1 MIVTLYLK
9 LSIRPPF
16 AILESMQESE
26 KINAIKKWLGPGS
39 INIFGRPFSGKD
51 TQGRQLATLLDGSLL
66 GGGDILRSDNIP
78 AHIKQIVS
86 DGILIPSEDYVKI
99 VLPNLSHE
107 RLAGHPIILSSVG
120 RWIGE
125 ESSVI
130 EATQTAGHPLM
141 AVINLNIDESVTKLR
156 WQLALSLGD
165 RGNRHDDINNT
176 IDVRLAEYKNKT
188 EPVLD
193 AYSKL
198 GLLIDINGNQP
209 AQNVTQSIIAKL
221 YDFIS
226 SN

>member
-1 MIVTLYLK
+1 MIITFFK
-9 LSIRPPF
+9 LSKRPPF
-16 AILESMQESE
+16 AILDSMQESE

-51 TQGRQLATLLDGSLL
+51 TQGRQLATLLGGNLL

-78 AHIKQIVS
+78 DHIKQIMR
-86 DGILIPSEDYVKI
+86 DGKLIPSEDYVKI
-99 VLPNLSHE
+99 VLPNLSNE
-107 RLAGHPIILSSVG
+107 RLAGHPIVLSSVG

-130 EATQTAGHPLM
+130 EATKTAGHPLM
-141 AVINLNIDESVTKLR
+141 AVINLDIDESVTKSR

-193 AYSKL
+193 AYKNL
-198 GLLIDINGNQP
+198 GLLIDVDGDQP
-209 AQNVTQSIIAKL
+209 AQKVTHAIINKL
-221 YDFIS
+221 YDYLS
-226 SN
+226 AQ